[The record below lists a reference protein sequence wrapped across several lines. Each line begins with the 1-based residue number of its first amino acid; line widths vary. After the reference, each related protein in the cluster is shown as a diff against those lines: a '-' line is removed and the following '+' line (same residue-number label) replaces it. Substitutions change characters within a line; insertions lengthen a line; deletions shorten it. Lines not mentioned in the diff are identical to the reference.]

1 MTEHQT
7 VDAGK
12 LLKGKITPED
22 LTTRYVA
29 IYHMKLSR
37 AVEAV
42 NHLEKYGWR
51 AVGIGAT
58 RKGATV
64 LMERIQ

>member
-12 LLKGKITPED
+12 LLKGDITPEE

-37 AVEAV
+37 VLNAV
-42 NHLEKYGWR
+42 NHLEKYG
-51 AVGIGAT
+51 I
-58 RKGATV
+58 
-64 LMERIQ
+64 